1 MAANIRSGTIAALA
15 SLFIVAPLPSD
26 DAASRTPQVVAERT
40 QPNRPIVMPSFPVPT
55 LRTIEV
61 SYAAPALL
69 GFAGR
74 LEPIAI
80 AEDTEVVAMR
90 GSLGPDA
97 KTPTETLEFP
107 QLRPSVPVAQVLAA
121 LNLAQPAPKATQL
134 PEPPLE
140 EFPGAVAVAVPRLAA
155 NAKWRRIVDERPAS
169 LPAVSCADISLER
182 CASSPWNRW
191 HDLVRKVSALGG
203 EERLQAANEGI
214 NALLTY
220 ANDEDVYGVGD
231 HWATLQESMARGRGD
246 CEDIAIA
253 KMWLLNAAGVDL
265 ANMRLVV
272 LKDTLRNLDHAV
284 LSVVEDG
291 HQYVLDNT
299 AWKVG
304 RADWMRGYRP
314 IYALSVQQS
323 WIYGMRTPVTPPLQ
337 VAQNAAPALPQ

>member
-1 MAANIRSGTIAALA
+1 
-15 SLFIVAPLPSD
+15 
-26 DAASRTPQVVAERT
+26 
-40 QPNRPIVMPSFPVPT
+40 
-55 LRTIEV
+55 
-61 SYAAPALL
+61 
-69 GFAGR
+69 
-74 LEPIAI
+74 
-80 AEDTEVVAMR
+80 
-90 GSLGPDA
+90 
-97 KTPTETLEFP
+97 
-107 QLRPSVPVAQVLAA
+107 VLAA
-121 LNLAQPAPKATQL
+121 LNLAQPAAKATQL

-169 LPAVSCADISLER
+169 LPGIACADSSLER

-191 HDLVRKVSALGG
+191 HDLVRKVSALDG

-214 NALLTY
+214 NALLPY

-231 HWATLQESMARGRGD
+231 YWATLQESMARGRGD

-265 ANMRLVV
+265 SNMRLVV

-314 IYALSVQQS
+314 IYALSAQQS
-323 WIYGMRTPVTPPLQ
+323 WIYGMRTPVTQPLQ
-337 VAQNAAPALPQ
+337 VAQSDSPQLPQ